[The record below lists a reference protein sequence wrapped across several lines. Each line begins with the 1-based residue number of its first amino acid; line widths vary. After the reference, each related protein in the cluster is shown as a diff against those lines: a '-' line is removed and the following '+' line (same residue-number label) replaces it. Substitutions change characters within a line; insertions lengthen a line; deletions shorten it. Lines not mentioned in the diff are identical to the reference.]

1 MSCSSLRRS
10 MNGRVASVLRR
21 GPDSTTGMGSS
32 RPRPRGSAFGSP
44 FPLADL
50 EDAQRRLGFVRHH
63 LGAPRRTEH
72 ELRPYLAE
80 TVDRR
85 EERADLVLD
94 QRADRTAHRRQA
106 VSDVD
111 VAVVLHI
118 DLVHEAEIDDVD
130 AELRVVDL
138 HQRLADVLLRHGRNA
153 ALRGC
158 VVCLGLDVIGH
169 AVSRRP
175 SGICLATS
183 VAQRERSQQGKGTAD
198 VASIR
203 ALIVDDHP
211 VTREGLRTAL
221 ELSDDVIVVVGEAA
235 TGEEAVEQARSLTP
249 DVVFMDVRM
258 PGMDG
263 IEATR
268 RIKDAAP
275 STKVI
280 LITVD
285 ESRGAVS
292 EAIQAGVS
300 GYLLKDATP
309 DALVDAA
316 RNAVEGNAVI
326 HPHLTKT
333 FIEEASTAGDEPRAT
348 PLSKREREILQKVA
362 DGATTRQV
370 ASDLGISPHTVKT
383 HLERIFEKLGANDR
397 AQAVA
402 IAIRTGIVR

>member
-1 MSCSSLRRS
+1 
-10 MNGRVASVLRR
+10 
-21 GPDSTTGMGSS
+21 
-32 RPRPRGSAFGSP
+32 
-44 FPLADL
+44 
-50 EDAQRRLGFVRHH
+50 
-63 LGAPRRTEH
+63 
-72 ELRPYLAE
+72 
-80 TVDRR
+80 VD
-85 EERADLVLD
+85 
-94 QRADRTAHRRQA
+94 
-106 VSDVD
+106 
-111 VAVVLHI
+111 
-118 DLVHEAEIDDVD
+118 
-130 AELRVVDL
+130 
-138 HQRLADVLLRHGRNA
+138 
-153 ALRGC
+153 
-158 VVCLGLDVIGH
+158 
-169 AVSRRP
+169 P
-175 SGICLATS
+175 
-183 VAQRERSQQGKGTAD
+183 
-198 VASIR
+198 IR

-221 ELSDDVIVVVGEAA
+221 ELSDDVILVVGEAGS
-235 TGEEAVEQARSLTP
+235 GEEAVERARDLSP

-275 STKVI
+275 DTKVI

-316 RNAVEGNAVI
+316 RNAIEGNAVI
-326 HPHLTKT
+326 HPQLTKT
-333 FIEEASTAGDEPRAT
+333 FIEEARTASPDEARAT
-348 PLSKREREILQKVA
+348 PLSKREREILQRVA

-402 IAIRTGIVR
+402 IAIRTGIVH